1 MTEKVKFSNTIGQLI
16 NQQGKVT
23 VISSSLFCMERLEAL
38 GAGGRRRFTT
48 EMNAVCVYMCV
59 CIGVCV
65 YGEMLIESVP
75 GDTAVRL

>member
-1 MTEKVKFSNTIGQLI
+1 
-16 NQQGKVT
+16 
-23 VISSSLFCMERLEAL
+23 MERLEAL